1 MSQAISR
8 QAKTFL
14 RVLTKSWRKTG
25 KLENWKT
32 GKLENWKTGK
42 LENWKT
48 GKLENWKTKLLRC
61 GREVN
66 PSFPEGR
73 SPFPL
78 CSRFL
83 SLFPQRVFL
92 TTRDRIGRTCG
103 FGLLGSLAADLFWI
117 G

>member
-1 MSQAISR
+1 MRERTLSL
-8 QAKTFL
+8 K
-14 RVLTKSWRKTG
+14 
-25 KLENWKT
+25 
-32 GKLENWKTGK
+32 NWKTGK

-66 PSFPEGR
+66 SSFPEGR
-73 SPFPL
+73 SPIPLSRSGAVHRAKPVPSLFPL
-78 CSRFL
+78 L
-83 SLFPQRVFL
+83 NLFPQRIFL

-103 FGLLGSLAADLFWI
+103 FGLLRSLAADLFWI